1 LQQLA
6 RKILFVDKEDFIILS
21 LVSII
26 ESREL
31 GENSRH
37 RQKESLISKILLVL
51 SFFFFSFSCLKR
63 KKRKKKKKIVR
74 FLIGKYKCDFFLLF
88 SD

>member
-1 LQQLA
+1 MQQLA

-51 SFFFFSFSCLKR
+51 SFFFFFFFLLK
-63 KKRKKKKKIVR
+63 KEETKKKKK
-74 FLIGKYKCDFFLLF
+74 KCKDF
-88 SD
+88 DWEI